1 LEAVGHGGI
10 EKAAAEV
17 ENMSEVA
24 VMKDMK
30 NIVKEEKRSYE
41 TIKKNREG
49 VFCNAP
55 YGCSALY

>member
-1 LEAVGHGGI
+1 
-10 EKAAAEV
+10 
-17 ENMSEVA
+17 MSEVA